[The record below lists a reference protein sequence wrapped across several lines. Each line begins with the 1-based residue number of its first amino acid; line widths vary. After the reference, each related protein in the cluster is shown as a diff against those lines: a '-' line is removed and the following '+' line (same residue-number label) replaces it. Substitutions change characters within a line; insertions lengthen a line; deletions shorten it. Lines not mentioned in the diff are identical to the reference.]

1 MEVIVPD
8 DQLSLAIG
16 RKGQNVRLAG
26 KLTRWKLDVHSDSE
40 YERWQRES
48 RLSLRRVE
56 GLSDLRA
63 ELLLADGYKSAGE
76 LANSKPEDIAEVLE
90 CTSEEAMPLIEAA
103 RIADR
108 LERREKIVRR
118 ITSAVSEAAEAV
130 LARAAAAAAAEAAA
144 AAAATAT
151 ETEAGTD
158 AQPGEGA

>member
-1 MEVIVPD
+1 
-8 DQLSLAIG
+8 
-16 RKGQNVRLAG
+16 VRLAG

-76 LANSKPEDIAEVLE
+76 LASSKPEDIAEVLE
-90 CTSEEAMPLIEAA
+90 CAVEETLPIIESAKV
-103 RIADR
+103 ADR

-130 LARAAAAAAAEAAA
+130 LARAAAAEAEAAGAAEAASA
-144 AAAATAT
+144 AEAAGAAEAGEQATQPEAT
-151 ETEAGTD
+151 EA
-158 AQPGEGA
+158 